1 MNNTNFPHARFTG
14 RTALVVDD
22 GMVER
27 GVGKAL
33 LEKLGFQVQTAADGA
48 EALGKLDLFAADLVL
63 CDISMPGMD
72 GLALLE
78 ATRAARHRPLFI
90 MATSYDDAHHVQAC
104 AHRGAAACLTKPLR
118 FDALAQAISALLCK
132 TVS

>member
-1 MNNTNFPHARFTG
+1 MNNNHPSHVRFAG

-33 LEKLGFQVQTAADGA
+33 LEKLGFQVRTAADGV
-48 EALGKLDLFAADLVL
+48 EALRQLSMFAADLVL

-78 ATRAARHRPLFI
+78 ATRVAQHRPLFI
-90 MATSYDDAHHVQAC
+90 MVTSHDDAHHAQAC
-104 AHRGAAACLTKPLR
+104 ANRGAAACLAKPLR
-118 FDALAQAISALLCK
+118 LDALSQAVSALLDK
-132 TVS
+132 PAS